1 MKLTEMFEEGK
12 NRVFTSTDR
21 DGIPF
26 SFVVKYYGRD
36 GGGLSIWHGKMKDG
50 QQEPQ
55 PVTMVVHDD
64 GSIVALNWL
73 APSKAL
79 QHIIETKRKAYGKS
93 ALPERSFEVRR
104 YNGMKL
110 EGYQ

>member
-1 MKLTEMFEEGK
+1 MKLVEMFEEGK

-21 DGIPF
+21 DGIPI

-36 GGGLSIWHGKMKDG
+36 GGGLSIWHGKMKAGTED
-50 QQEPQ
+50 PV

-64 GSIVALNWL
+64 ASIVAVNTAEPL
-73 APSKAL
+73 KAAK
-79 QHIIETKRKAYGKS
+79 HIINTKRKAYGPS
-93 ALPERSFEVRR
+93 IVPERSFNVRR